1 MTQPLDPLAHPS
13 TFDRSNPETAREV
26 FEKLYPDP
34 ETRRRL
40 LGILADSIERAH
52 AVNPASWSV
61 TLGYNR
67 RYAVLNV
74 GRVFALYFELGKVS
88 LILSNQSG
96 KISERLH
103 KDSPKERSGAFA
115 SLPGAVWFRLNSEV
129 LLGRWDELGENHLQT
144 VELAAGRARRTP
156 YYGSFSPAVVR
167 LAEEVVGRKL
177 PEPRHQEEAAW
188 QGEFVEQIVQLIQRA
203 YPDWSSFAHPKFVD
217 DEIRYKRAAAEKAR
231 ELLSEDQL
239 RELIAQDRFDEIL
252 ERLKKVGHAT
262 NLLYLGVPSSGDLA
276 VLHAESLDLPAFC
289 TAMLDFFYGPG
300 ESPERLER
308 FSSYLAEKSLPNK
321 WTFPTYLLFC
331 LFPENDFFV
340 KPGVTSWFLKRAEA
354 ADVYTSRPG
363 GDAYDQI
370 LAHVRALRSD
380 LEPYGARDMIDVQS
394 ALWVAYSVAQEVEKV
409 HPSGAKR
416 REMESL
422 FEEFVR
428 TYLTSRQGQEH
439 EAAYERGRDQA
450 RRSFAEIIAA
460 RNAGDD
466 VTDRVLLNFLPY
478 VNTSTNREKGA
489 WVHVAPA
496 ITGDLKGWF
505 EAVGW
510 RQPGDWEDVAQAI
523 LRFVERSVTS
533 PADLEAA
540 CTEFAKKGWSTGFQ
554 TGMLT
559 PILNGLRPDD
569 FLLVNNKSRRLINY
583 LSGKSLSQ
591 KLVDFPELNRIG
603 QLLVEDLSDLFATA
617 PTDAR
622 SEDIFDA
629 FSHWLTTIRKFPFGK
644 PQYWKI
650 APGEEAKY
658 WADCLVGG
666 FISIGWNDLGD
677 LSKLSREEFEHRR
690 DRLAADQEG
699 WSRDA
704 VEQVWKFAKDI
715 REGDKILANQG
726 TGRILGFGTV
736 TGPYEYVPNVPHSHR
751 LSVEWDDIHPREV
764 QEGGWRRTLI
774 SLDREKFMALIA
786 LPPIDKPGP
795 PRPDFQV
802 QPLFP
807 LTDCATEL
815 RMDLADIERWVRAI
829 ERKKQAILYGPPGT
843 GKTYAAE
850 ALARHLIGGG
860 DGFME
865 LVQFHPSY
873 AYEDF
878 IQGIRPEPL
887 PGGGLD
893 YPIKPGRFLGFCSRA
908 SERKGRCVLI
918 IDEINRANL
927 SRVFGELMYLLE
939 YRGKAIPLAS
949 GGELFSI
956 PENVRILG
964 AMNTADRSIALVD
977 HALRR
982 RFAFLEVRP
991 SYETLRRFHEGNGH
1005 DVEPLIELL
1014 QEVNAAINDPHYE
1027 VGITY
1032 FLLED
1037 LPGQLED
1044 IWTMEVLPYLEE
1056 YFFDQRDKVDRFRWG
1071 AVRGKLV
1078 P

>member
-1 MTQPLDPLAHPS
+1 MTQPPEPLAHPR
-13 TFDRSNPETAREV
+13 TFDRSDPETAREV
-26 FEKLYPDP
+26 FEKLYPDSK
-34 ETRRRL
+34 TRRRL
-40 LGILADSIERAH
+40 LEILADSIERAH

-61 TLGYNR
+61 TLGFNR
-67 RYAVLNV
+67 RHAVLNV
-74 GRVFALYFELGKVS
+74 GRVFALYFEPRKVS

-96 KISERLH
+96 ELPERLH
-103 KDSPKERSGAFA
+103 KDFPTERSGALA
-115 SLPGAVWFRLNSEV
+115 ALPGVAWFRLTAEE
-129 LLGRWDELGENHLQT
+129 LLTRWDELREDHLQT
-144 VELAAGRARRTP
+144 VERAAGKVRRTP
-156 YYGSFSPAVVR
+156 YYRSFSPAVVR
-167 LAEEVVGRKL
+167 LAERVVGRKL
-177 PEPRHQEEAAW
+177 PEPRHQEEAAM
-188 QGEFVEQIVQLIQRA
+188 QGKLAEGVVALVRKA
-203 YPDWSSFAHPKFVD
+203 YPDWDGFDHPKFVK
-217 DEIRYKRAAAEKAR
+217 DELGYKRAAAEKAR

-239 RELIAQDRFDEIL
+239 RELISQERFDEIL

-276 VLHAESLDLPAFC
+276 VLHAERLDLPPFC
-289 TAMLDFFYGPG
+289 AAVLDLLYGPG

-308 FSSYLAEKSLPNK
+308 FTSYLAEKNLPNK
-321 WTFPTYLLFC
+321 WTFPTYLLFF
-331 LFPENDFFV
+331 LFPESDFFV
-340 KPGVTSWFLKRAEA
+340 KPGVTSWFLKLAEA
-354 ADVYTSRPG
+354 SDIYTPRPG

-370 LAHVRALRSD
+370 LAHVRALGAD
-380 LEPYGARDMIDVQS
+380 LEPYGARDMINVQS
-394 ALWVAYSVAQEVEKV
+394 ALWVAHSVAQEIEKA

-428 TYLTSRQGQEH
+428 TYLTSPQGQEH
-439 EAAYERGRDQA
+439 EAAYERGREQA
-450 RRSFAEIIAA
+450 RRSFAEIVAA
-460 RNAGDD
+460 RDAGDD
-466 VTDRVLLNFLPY
+466 VTERVLLKFLPY
-478 VNTSTNREKGA
+478 VDTSPNREKGA
-489 WVHVAPA
+489 WTHVAPA

-510 RQPGDWEDVAQAI
+510 RQSGDWEEVAQAI
-523 LRFVERSVTS
+523 LRFVERSVNDPT
-533 PADLEAA
+533 DLEVA

-559 PILNGLRPDD
+559 PILNALRPDD

-603 QLLVEDLSDLFATA
+603 QGLVEDLSDLLATA

-629 FSHWLTTIRKFPFGK
+629 FSHWLTTIRKFSFGK

-677 LSKLSREEFEHRR
+677 LSKLSREEFERRR
-690 DRLAADQEG
+690 DRLASEQEG
-699 WSRDA
+699 WTREA

-751 LSVEWDDIHPREV
+751 LSVDWDDIHPREV

-795 PRPDFQV
+795 PHPDFQV

-807 LTDCATEL
+807 IPDCAAEL
-815 RMDLADIERWVRAI
+815 RMDPADIERWVRAI

-860 DGFME
+860 NGFTE

-887 PGGGLD
+887 PDGGLD
-893 YPIKPGRFLGFCSRA
+893 YPVKAGRFLEFCSRA
-908 SERKGRCVLI
+908 KECEGRCVLV
-918 IDEINRANL
+918 IDEINRTNL

-982 RFAFLEVRP
+982 RFAFLELRP

-1014 QEVNAAINDPHYE
+1014 REVNAAIADPHYE

-1037 LPGQLED
+1037 LPTQLED

-1056 YFFDQRDKVDRFRWG
+1056 YFFDQRDKVDRFRWE
-1071 AVRGKLV
+1071 AVRGKLA